1 MLKHLQHS
9 IQQCQIGNRKAFKV
23 IYESFANYVYV
34 ICLRYEIPE
43 QDCKDMMQEIFAEI
57 YLSLKKYDEG
67 KGEFRHWLR
76 GIAVH
81 VIFAYWRKRKKKH
94 FPTLEL
100 REAEDLSVTDTASN
114 FDQEVLKQNVDNL
127 PSGYRMV
134 VNLFM
139 IDGYSHKE
147 IAEMLQIKE
156 STSRSQLARAIHQLK
171 SRLQKCKTYETI

>member
-1 MLKHLQHS
+1 MNKTLQHS
-9 IQQCQIGNRKAFKV
+9 IQQCQSGNRKAFKV
-23 IYESFANYVYV
+23 IYESFANYIYS

-43 QDCKDMMQEIFAEI
+43 QDRKDVMQEIFAEI
-57 YLSLKKYDEG
+57 YLSLKKYDEQ

-76 GIAVH
+76 GVTVH

-100 REAEDLSVTDTASN
+100 KEVEDLSEEDASSH
-114 FDQEVLKQNVDNL
+114 FDQEALKQNIDQL

-156 STSRSQLARAIHQLK
+156 STSRSQLTRAIRQLK
-171 SRLQKCKTYETI
+171 SRLQKRKTYETI

>member
-1 MLKHLQHS
+1 MNKNLQHS
-9 IQQCQIGNRKAFKV
+9 IQQCQVGNRKAFKV
-23 IYESFANYVYV
+23 IYESFANYVYS
-34 ICLRYEIPE
+34 ICLRYEISE
-43 QDCKDMMQEIFAEI
+43 QDRKDVMQEIFAEI
-57 YLSLKKYDEG
+57 YLSLKKYNAQR
-67 KGEFRHWLR
+67 GEFRHWLR

-81 VIFAYWRKRKKKH
+81 VIFAYWRKRKKRH

-100 REAEDLSVTDTASN
+100 KEAEELSDNDDSSPFN
-114 FDQEVLKQNVDNL
+114 QEILQQNINQL

-156 STSRSQLARAIHQLK
+156 STSRSQLARAIRQLK
-171 SRLQKCKTYETI
+171 SRLQKCKTYEAI